1 MERYQVLI
9 SCDAK
14 EALGH
19 ECLIMDYEGEQAGDP
34 DTAQVSAMDGAIE
47 NGWLGLHADGLW
59 LCPKCADEWRD
70 HVETAAEATLPED
83 KPGIAKM
90 ARQIGVL
97 ADLIWQEAG
106 E

>member
-1 MERYQVLI
+1 MERYQVSI
-9 SCDAK
+9 ACNAK
-14 EALGH
+14 DALGH
-19 ECLIMDYEGEQAGDP
+19 ECFDKGYQGERCEDSNTALIN
-34 DTAQVSAMDGAIE
+34 AMDGAIE
-47 NGWLGLHADGLW
+47 NGWLGLAASDLW

-70 HVETAAEATLPED
+70 HVETAEEATLPED